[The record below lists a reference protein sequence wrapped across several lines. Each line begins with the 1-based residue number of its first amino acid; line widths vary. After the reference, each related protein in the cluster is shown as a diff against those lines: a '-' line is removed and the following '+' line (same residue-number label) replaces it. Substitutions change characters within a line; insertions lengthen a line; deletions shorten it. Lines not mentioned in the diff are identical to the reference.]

1 MIEQVKERLAS
12 LGYEVVEMDDFA
24 LQFAVQKAEQ
34 YIKHF
39 CNIIEIPDCL
49 SHVWVDMAAGDF
61 LQTKKSLGQ
70 LSSMQIEPI
79 VKKIQEGDTTVEYAA
94 TVDREATF
102 NAFLDKMVHG
112 HDSELISHRKLRW

>member
-1 MIEQVKERLAS
+1 MIEKVKARLAS
-12 LGYEVVEMDDFA
+12 LGYEVVEADDFGI
-24 LQFAVQKAEQ
+24 QFAVQKAEQ

-61 LQTKKSLGQ
+61 LQTKKSIGQ
-70 LSSMQIEPI
+70 LSSIQIEPI
-79 VKKIQEGDTTVEYAA
+79 VKKIQEGDATVEYAA

-102 NAFLDKMVHG
+102 NAYLDKMVHG
-112 HDSELISHRKLRW
+112 HEVELISHRKLRW

>member
-12 LGYEVVEMDDFA
+12 LGYEVVEIDFFG

-39 CNIIEIPDCL
+39 CNITEIPDCL
-49 SHVWVDMAAGDF
+49 SHVWIDMAAGDF
-61 LQTKKSLGQ
+61 LLTKKSIGQ

-79 VKKIQEGDTTVEYAA
+79 VKKIQDGDTTVEYAA

-102 NAFLDKMVHG
+102 NAYLDTMVHG
-112 HDSELISHRKLRW
+112 HDSELIAHRKLRW

>member
-79 VKKIQEGDTTVEYAA
+79 VKKIQEGDASVEYAA

-102 NAFLDKMVHG
+102 NAYVDKMVHG
-112 HDSELISHRKLRW
+112 HADELISHRKLRW